1 MANKTS
7 KSNEAYFARYKT
19 QGIRAK
25 NKKLRLE
32 RELRQNP
39 NNKTVEVALKSITS
53 YSRAAPKTPKWSHT
67 DIAVAVLNKL
77 FTKGGGV
84 VPTKKYK
91 FSDYS
96 IAARAHDKTGKL
108 IWV

>member
-7 KSNEAYFARYKT
+7 KSNESYFARYKT

-25 NKKLRLE
+25 NKKARLE
-32 RELRQNP
+32 REIRRNP
-39 NNKTVEVALKSITS
+39 NNETAAIALKSVAS
-53 YSRAAPKTPKWSHT
+53 YGRNKPKAPKWSHT
-67 DIAVAVLNKL
+67 DIAVCVLNKL
-77 FTKGGGV
+77 FQRKGP

-96 IAARAHDKTGKL
+96 IAARAHDKAGKL